1 MRDRDKILEDGLMP
15 LNQNTSTERRNMP
28 HQCTSYIII
37 SYQYMSI
44 IKPTWAWLDKTSED
58 PPCDRSRVMQL
69 PTVHT
74 NSCIFSLLL
83 PGLELDDLNGHFDH
97 GRSAFSAVTT
107 STLQSISTGWNMLES
122 GKPGCHWL
130 SLPPPDLFLFE
141 EVSHISLEWCL
152 HTDPSNG
159 WDRRFEFWKLMPPNR
174 VNGTPHSV

>member
-1 MRDRDKILEDGLMP
+1 MA
-15 LNQNTSTERRNMP
+15 QYATSM
-28 HQCTSYIII
+28 HIIYHHII
-37 SYQYMSI
+37 SIYVNYQTHLGVI
-44 IKPTWAWLDKTSED
+44 RRTSKH

-74 NSCIFSLLL
+74 NSSICSLLL

-107 STLQSISTGWNMLES
+107 PTLQLTSTGWNILES

-159 WDRRFEFWKLMPPNR
+159 WNRRFEFWKQMPPSK
-174 VNGTPHSV
+174 VSGTPHSV